1 MRRRR
6 GDGGRQPLFP
16 VNVWPPFVDALTLVL
31 AAFVLIMV
39 AVAVSQSGL
48 LARLRA
54 NDHELARLRGEKE
67 RIERRLRALAATGA
81 IEVDDGKVIVQGE
94 VLFASGSDELSA
106 SGRAALARLSAP
118 LAALLAAEPDQ
129 MILVGGHTD
138 DRPIANQRFASNWE
152 LSAARATAVA
162 RALLS
167 DGLPPARVVASG
179 FGAYHPRNANRTDE
193 ERRRNRRIE
202 VLLVPMRSVSSR

>member
-1 MRRRR
+1 MRRRADSAR
-6 GDGGRQPLFP
+6 RHALFP

-39 AVAVSQSGL
+39 AAAVAQSGL

-54 NDHELARLRGEKE
+54 NDRELERLRGEKE

-81 IEVDDGKVIVQGE
+81 IEVDDGKVILQGE
-94 VLFASGSDELSA
+94 VLFASGSDELSPG
-106 SGRAALARLSAP
+106 GRHALAQLSAP
-118 LAALLAAEPDQ
+118 LGALLAAEPDQ

-152 LSAARATAVA
+152 LSAARSTAVA
-162 RALLS
+162 RALVA
-167 DGLPPARVVASG
+167 DGLPPVRVVASG
-179 FGAYHPRNANRTDE
+179 FGAYHPRRPNHSDDD
-193 ERRRNRRIE
+193 RRRNRRIE